1 MLRQATG
8 RDRKRVVIYGKEAKQ
23 IIVESSSR
31 SSRPSNHLTTRV
43 VEQGTATAGVNRF
56 LHSRVLY
63 MSMKDTSSI
72 PVRYQFDTSPIPLRY
87 QSDTSSIPLRYQ
99 FDTTSIPP
107 DYRCS
112 YALVSKLAGGSVYS
126 HTMHCAHTRSGDKG
140 IPCHASGALP
150 TQRGRARAPAHGGS
164 GLPCVPATPCAPW
177 RHRSSP
183 ARSLRRHS
191 VRGSTT
197 PPLRNVP

>member
-99 FDTTSIPP
+99 FDTSSIPLRYQFDTSSIPVRYQFDTSSIPVRYQFDTTSIPVRYHF
-107 DYRCS
+107 D
-112 YALVSKLAGGSVYS
+112 
-126 HTMHCAHTRSGDKG
+126 TTR
-140 IPCHASGALP
+140 L
-150 TQRGRARAPAHGGS
+150 Q
-164 GLPCVPATPCAPW
+164 V
-177 RHRSSP
+177 
-183 ARSLRRHS
+183 
-191 VRGSTT
+191 
-197 PPLRNVP
+197 